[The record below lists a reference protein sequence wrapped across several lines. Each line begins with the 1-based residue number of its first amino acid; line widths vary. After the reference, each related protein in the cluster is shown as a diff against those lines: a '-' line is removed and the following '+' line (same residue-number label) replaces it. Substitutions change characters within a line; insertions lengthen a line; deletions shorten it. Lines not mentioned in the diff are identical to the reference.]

1 MRILYHHRV
10 ASNDGQAV
18 HIEEMIAA
26 LRELGHEVRVVAPR
40 PAGQADMGDDITWV
54 HRLRAALPKVVYELL
69 ELGYSVLAYA
79 RLRRAAREF
88 RPDVLYERC
97 NLFLVAGALLKRRF
111 RLPMLLEVNSPLTDE
126 RQRFGG
132 LGLPRLARWS
142 EVTAWRAADYVL
154 PVTHVLADAVRAHGV
169 PDDRLVVIPNGI
181 NAAQFAA
188 APTQEQAK
196 ARLGWPDALILG
208 FTGFVRDWHG
218 VDRVVRWLA
227 GSDAPADAKLLI
239 VGDGPARAD
248 LERLARELKVE
259 DRVRFTGV
267 VPRSDVPA
275 FVSAFDIALQPA
287 VTPYASPLKL
297 FEYLALGKAIVAPR
311 RPNIEEVLEQ
321 GRNALLFDENLT
333 GDFEAALTRL
343 CREPDLRERLAGE
356 AAATITRLGLTWHA
370 NAQRVADLAARLG
383 QRA

>member
-1 MRILYHHRV
+1 
-10 ASNDGQAV
+10 
-18 HIEEMIAA
+18 
-26 LRELGHEVRVVAPR
+26 
-40 PAGQADMGDDITWV
+40 
-54 HRLRAALPKVVYELL
+54 
-69 ELGYSVLAYA
+69 
-79 RLRRAAREF
+79 
-88 RPDVLYERC
+88 
-97 NLFLVAGALLKRRF
+97 
-111 RLPMLLEVNSPLTDE
+111 
-126 RQRFGG
+126 
-132 LGLPRLARWS
+132 
-142 EVTAWRAADYVL
+142 
-154 PVTHVLADAVRAHGV
+154 VRAHGV
-169 PDDRLVVIPNGI
+169 PDERLVVIPNGI

-188 APTQEQAK
+188 APTQERAK
-196 ARLGWPDALILG
+196 AQLGWPDALILG

-227 GSDAPADAKLLI
+227 GADAPAHAKLLI

-267 VPRSDVPA
+267 VPRGDVPA

-321 GRNALLFDENLT
+321 GRNALLFDENVT

-343 CREPDLRERLAGE
+343 CREADLRERLAGE
-356 AAATITRLGLTWHA
+356 AAATIARLGLTWHA

-383 QRA
+383 KRA

>member
-267 VPRSDVPA
+267 VPRGDVPA